1 MISRREFLIGLLMIG
16 NRFQEALILR
26 IAAAFEAAT
35 DFHKQLPS
43 IYCDRAGR
51 LPSTGGPALPFTGD
65 PVDTLWSSL
74 LKAIEAIFKLWEA
87 NAR

>member
-16 NRFQEALILR
+16 NRFQEALILK
-26 IAAAFEAAT
+26 IAAAT